1 MPENR
6 LPPDPS
12 RPCLPLFALLLL
24 SALSA
29 CVFSPSLI
37 AAPGASDAE
46 PVKMIPN
53 RRCLKCHNDEDDKT
67 SERDD
72 GTIVNIFIDAD
83 SFAHSVHGEQPC
95 MGCHNSIKK
104 AKHET
109 PLPKSIGCVECHMKT
124 WEQQQG
130 EDDPK
135 YKRLDVVLAQI
146 DSYMNSVHARPN
158 LMDQSNTNATCYD
171 CHDAHRIGTIGSAA
185 RAEYR
190 KNNPEICGRCH
201 SQQREAYATS
211 VHGHQAPSPAE
222 RVSGAAEGQGSGQSP
237 GQSLGQSLGQ
247 SMGRASGQASA
258 EGFSL
263 IAAATAAV
271 SEDATEDS
279 AQAQADGA
287 HRMSAAVCSDCHTPH
302 SIDSPDK
309 DPVKLM
315 ITENCGTCHEQQ
327 VRTYEASYHGQ
338 VVRAGYAYTAKCYDC
353 HGSHGIMDVDD
364 PASKVHPNNRLETC
378 RQCHENAPEGF
389 LGFHAH
395 GDAND
400 FENYPEMWIARRFMD
415 ALIIGVFAF
424 FWTHMLLWIF
434 REWRDRRQGKG
445 YRPDPAKPATVYF
458 RRFSLGWRL
467 AHVLLAVAVMLL
479 VLTGTAV
486 LFSGQPWAQY
496 IIGVLGGPRTA
507 ATIHRAAAL
516 TFIAVFVGHLV
527 VVAWNITR
535 ARGKFQWLGPTSMVP
550 NLQDIKDIGRMFKWF
565 FGLAPRPDFDR
576 WSYWEKFDYWAPFWG
591 MFIIGLSGL
600 MLWFPTQTASVLPG
614 WVFNIATIVHAEEAI
629 LAAVFLFTVHYF
641 NVHFR
646 PDKFP
651 MDTVMA
657 TGAVPLEEFKHEHR
671 LEYERLEAS
680 GELSKYLVKPPSER
694 ATRSGRKITGWLIV
708 IGLVLAGL
716 VLNGYFEQ
724 LASH

>member
-1 MPENR
+1 MPENT
-6 LPPDPS
+6 LPP
-12 RPCLPLFALLLL
+12 RPGLHPLLLFVMLWLGLL
-24 SALSA
+24 SVGSY
-29 CVFSPSLI
+29 SPSLI
-37 AAPGASDAE
+37 AAQGASDE
-46 PVKMIPN
+46 KPVKLISN

-72 GTIVNIFIDAD
+72 GTIINIYLDAD
-83 SFAHSVHGEQPC
+83 QFAHSVHGEQPC
-95 MGCHNSIKK
+95 MGCHNSVKK
-104 AKHET
+104 AKHRK

-130 EDDPK
+130 SDDPK

-146 DSYMNSVHARPN
+146 DSYMDSVHARPN

-171 CHDAHRIGTIGSAA
+171 CHDAHNVGTVGSAT

-190 KNNPEICGRCH
+190 ENNPKICGRCH
-201 SQQREAYATS
+201 SKQKEAYVTS
-211 VHGHQAPSPAE
+211 VHGHLAPGTETAVDTAAVEPAS
-222 RVSGAAEGQGSGQSP
+222 VQ
-237 GQSLGQSLGQ
+237 
-247 SMGRASGQASA
+247 ASGLGLIASA
-258 EGFSL
+258 E
-263 IAAATAAV
+263 AAASDGENGDTSGGQTGAAR
-271 SEDATEDS
+271 TEGN
-279 AQAQADGA
+279 GA
-287 HRMSAAVCSDCHTPH
+287 HRQSAAVCSDCHTPH

-315 ITENCGTCHEQQ
+315 ITENCGTCHEKQ
-327 VRTYEASYHGQ
+327 VRTYQASYHGQ
-338 VVRAGYAYTAKCYDC
+338 VVRAGYTHTAKCYDC
-353 HGSHGIMDVDD
+353 HGSHGIMDVDN
-364 PASKVHPNNRLETC
+364 PASKVHPDNRLETC
-378 RQCHENAPEGF
+378 RQCHEDAPEGF

-395 GDAND
+395 GDADD
-400 FENYPEMWIARRFMD
+400 FENYPELWIARRFMD
-415 ALIIGVFAF
+415 VLIVGVFAF

-445 YRPDPAKPATVYF
+445 YRADPAKPATVYF

-467 AHVLLAVAVMLL
+467 AHVVLAVAVMVL

-496 IIGVLGGPRTA
+496 IIGVLGGPQIA
-507 ATIHRAAAL
+507 AIVHRVAAL
-516 TFIAVFVGHLV
+516 TFIAIFVGHLL
-527 VVAWNITR
+527 VVAWNVRR
-535 ARGKFQWLGPTSMVP
+535 ANGKFRWLGPTSMIP
-550 NLQDIKDIGRMFKWF
+550 NLQDLKDIGRMFKWF

-591 MFIIGLSGL
+591 MFIIGVSGL

-680 GELSKYLVKPPSER
+680 GEVAKYLVKAPSER
-694 ATRSGRKITGWLIV
+694 ATRAGRKITGWLIV
-708 IGLVLAGL
+708 IGLLLAGL
-716 VLNGYFEQ
+716 VLNGYIGQ